1 MISDVENEFTEV
13 EAKQHL
19 NSIIKFTTDEGTG
32 LEKNSIGPRWNA
44 SFSTRI
50 IEVGLGVIFVTEAV
64 ETRVN
69 TNNFLKNQPKKKKKK
84 KKKKHTLEGTQL
96 KPQKIPEIL
105 CQLDVQY

>member
-69 TNNFLKNQPKKKKKK
+69 TNRNPGKNAGKNAGKKKIK
-84 KKKKHTLEGTQL
+84 
-96 KPQKIPEIL
+96 
-105 CQLDVQY
+105 